1 MVDKINNQLV
11 SGEIQISGVATTGI
25 CWIRDEISGKLVKI
39 DVGRLLDA
47 TVVGKR
53 EVRPTRIASFRT

>member
-25 CWIRDEISGKLVKI
+25 CWIRYDISGKLVKI
-39 DVGRLLDA
+39 DVGRL

-53 EVRPTRIASFRT
+53 EVRPTRIVSFRT